1 MQNTL
6 ILVIGHLILILLK
19 KIDRKGNSK
28 MKNCEECI
36 HFYECDNTGFYKMC
50 LPSMKFF
57 TDNNTI
63 NITVYRDT
71 FEDFWNN
78 PNMGD
83 NNIADIIVSVDF
95 AKQYWKENQAEYYKT
110 FEDFYCNYTC
120 DDTED
125 FYQYASERK
134 AILDI
139 ERW

>member
-1 MQNTL
+1 
-6 ILVIGHLILILLK
+6 
-19 KIDRKGNSK
+19 
-28 MKNCEECI
+28 
-36 HFYECDNTGFYKMC
+36 MC

-78 PNMGD
+78 PDMDN

-95 AKQYWKENQAEYYKT
+95 AKQYWKENQAEHYKT
-110 FEDFYCNYTC
+110 FEDFYYNYTC
-120 DDTED
+120 DNTED

-139 ERW
+139 E